1 MGLGP
6 VLHCNSA
13 RGSNKK
19 NSLGPGA
26 NPPPSSGLFK
36 LKINKGTKLPLTEFY
51 LRFSQ
56 YGSVRSAIPPS
67 KNLDTPLD
75 PLVLEL
81 GFETLI

>member
-1 MGLGP
+1 VGLGP

-36 LKINKGTKLPLTEFY
+36 LEINKGTKLPLTEFY

-56 YGSVRSAIPPS
+56 YGSVRSAI
-67 KNLDTPLD
+67 LDPALD

-81 GFETLI
+81 SLETLI